1 MRVVG
6 WILKI
11 YCNLV
16 ETGETKD
23 NWENFKTFQD
33 KVLEEI
39 NKGVK
44 NECAN
49 VMDVVKK

>member
-39 NKGVK
+39 NLVLFYKEGGI
-44 NECAN
+44 
-49 VMDVVKK
+49 